1 MSSRADYVLEKSSQR
16 SEGAADTAF
25 SATCTVVTLSGLE
38 VRGHGTRSTKKQAK
52 VAAAFEALGFMK
64 AVAAEFMRAV
74 SPEPTSAQGGETG
87 GGGVVTA
94 VESAVGLNSQ
104 ASSSEAGRNPVGVL
118 KEMLDAKKVKS
129 IVYDDVAAVPPA
141 AAAGEKDSAA
151 FSNTS
156 KGMRQRLRRSRRR
169 LEVINSNSCGS
180 SSSDLAASSS
190 STAEGSSLA
199 IAADD
204 TASSYTQPSCQV
216 CGKEVCVLFVAAAH
230 TQEEEL
236 VYPSKGLQ

>member
-1 MSSRADYVLEKSSQR
+1 MSSRADYVLEKSSQE

-64 AVAAEFMRAV
+64 GVAAEFMRAV
-74 SPEPTSAQGGETG
+74 SPEPTSAQGGET
-87 GGGVVTA
+87 
-94 VESAVGLNSQ
+94 AVGLNSQ
-104 ASSSEAGRNPVGVL
+104 SSSSEAGGNPVGVL

-141 AAAGEKDSAA
+141 AAAGEMDSAV

-169 LEVINSNSCGS
+169 LEVISSNSSS
-180 SSSDLAASSS
+180 SSSDLEASSS
-190 STAEGSSLA
+190 SAVASSSV
-199 IAADD
+199 IAVDN
-204 TASSYTQPSCQV
+204 TASSYTQPSCEV
-216 CGKEVCVLFVAAAH
+216 CGKEVRVLRVAALHIGVVSA
-230 TQEEEL
+230 
-236 VYPSKGLQ
+236 PSKGLQ